1 MSVTVFIPQ
10 QLRSYT
16 GGLTCVQVSGRT
28 LDEALHALDRA
39 YPGIRF
45 RFIDEQDRIRE
56 HMRVFIDG
64 ERARTL
70 ERKLGPQAEIH
81 VFGALSGG

>member
-1 MSVTVFIPQ
+1 MTVTVFIPQ

-16 GGLTCVQVSGRT
+16 GGLTSVQVSGRT
-28 LDEALHALDRA
+28 VDEALRALDQA

-45 RFIDEQDRIRE
+45 RFIDEQNRIRE
-56 HMRVFIDG
+56 HMRVFGDG
-64 ERARTL
+64 ERTRTL
-70 ERKLGPQAEIH
+70 AQKLGPKAEIH

>member
-1 MSVTVFIPQ
+1 M
-10 QLRSYT
+10 
-16 GGLTCVQVSGRT
+16 QVSGRT
-28 LDEALHALDRA
+28 VDEALHALDQA

-56 HMRVFIDG
+56 HMRVFVDG
-64 ERARTL
+64 ERTRTL
-70 ERKLGPQAEIH
+70 ALKLGPKSEIH

>member
-1 MSVTVFIPQ
+1 VTVFIPQ

-16 GGLTCVQVSGRT
+16 GGLTSVQVSGRT
-28 LDEALHALDRA
+28 VDEALRALDQA

-56 HMRVFIDG
+56 HMRVFVDG
-64 ERARTL
+64 DRARTL
-70 ERKLGPQAEIH
+70 ALKLGPKSEIH

>member
-1 MSVTVFIPQ
+1 LSVTVFIPQ

-16 GGLTCVQVSGRT
+16 GGLTSVLVSGRT
-28 LDEALHALDRA
+28 VDEALRALDQA

-56 HMRVFIDG
+56 HMRVFVDG
-64 ERARTL
+64 ERTRTL
-70 ERKLGPQAEIH
+70 AQKLGPKSEIH